1 MDFSDMDW
9 RHLLAAV
16 VAVVLVF
23 AFFYSRSRAGKPD
36 ASGAA
41 EPYEGGADGAG
52 EIAQLAIEL
61 SG

>member
-1 MDFSDMDW
+1 MDFKDMDW

-16 VAVVLVF
+16 VVVVLVF
-23 AFFYSRSRAGKPD
+23 AFVYSRSKPKKSD
-36 ASGAA
+36 SDSA
-41 EPYEGGADGAG
+41 ESYATGDEEVG

>member
-1 MDFSDMDW
+1 MDW

-16 VAVVLVF
+16 VVVVLVF
-23 AFFYSRSRAGKPD
+23 AFVYSRSKAKKPD
-36 ASGAA
+36 PAPSESYATGD
-41 EPYEGGADGAG
+41 EEVG